1 MKIHFST
8 RQLAREFAAKSG
20 KKAPTSKEAGK
31 WSVQIN
37 KKVN

>member
-8 RQLAREFAAKSG
+8 RQLAREFAAKTG
-20 KKAPTSKEAGK
+20 RKAPAYKEAGK
-31 WSVQIN
+31 WSVVIN